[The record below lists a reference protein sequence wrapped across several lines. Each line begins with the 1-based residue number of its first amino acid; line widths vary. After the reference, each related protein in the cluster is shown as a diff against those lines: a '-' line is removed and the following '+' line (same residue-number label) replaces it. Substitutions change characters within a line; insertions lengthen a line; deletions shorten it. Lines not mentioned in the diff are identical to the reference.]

1 MQFITSCCRRP
12 IEDCPG
18 CPQGMHLINV
28 DEEKNMAKDE
38 GTKKT
43 DIAKKIGIKWEEVD
57 FDEEQFN
64 KGLAAEMKEHAK
76 DPETKVIDTEEEA
89 AKIAWAHLKEDPKY
103 YDKLKQLEES
113 YIKVIA
119 KIDSKD
125 VTTQDFS
132 NLIEM
137 RRSLNESTPSSIRDR
152 IRRRVSPSNKAN
164 RKKHD
169 QDGHRNGSLN
179 VAGRVQPKRKPS
191 GQAQMNGRG
200 KAGHRHSTRK
210 QRRNAAA
217 VEDKR
222 SNIAK
227 QISHKL
233 SEQILK
239 VQKES

>member
-1 MQFITSCCRRP
+1 MARH
-12 IEDCPG
+12 E
-18 CPQGMHLINV
+18 GM
-28 DEEKNMAKDE
+28 
-38 GTKKT
+38 KKT
-43 DIAKKIGIKWEEVD
+43 NIARKIGIKWEEVD
-57 FDEEQFN
+57 FDKEQFN

-76 DPETKVIDTEEEA
+76 DPETKVINTVEEA

-125 VTTQDFS
+125 VTAQDFS
-132 NLIEM
+132 SLIEM

-222 SNIAK
+222 GNIAK
-227 QISHKL
+227 QIGHKL

-239 VQKES
+239 AHKES